1 MRPYKIHTID
11 LTCEY
16 PCPCRRNGK
25 LQPIILTEA
34 LGCDR
39 CQQLFV
45 VKKDGQ
51 TIEQL
56 SFVYQKKSWR
66 WTGHGWQ
73 NAYTRWTSGYLLII
87 LAILLGLSILVVV
100 ILS

>member
-56 SFVYQKKSWR
+56 SFVYQK
-66 WTGHGWQ
+66 
-73 NAYTRWTSGYLLII
+73 N
-87 LAILLGLSILVVV
+87 LGDGLVMVGKTPTHV
-100 ILS
+100 GRAGIY